1 MKNVRNTTA
10 ALPIVAQS
18 WGNKMGVKVVV
29 GGDSAYTDG
38 KTIVVPHVNESFG
51 SLEPLWGFLL
61 HEAQHVKHTNFN
73 VERKGAFF
81 SSLVNI
87 LEDVRIERDCTMEY
101 LGAQKMLDACA
112 DYMVKQQH
120 YTHVKSEDSP
130 ARIIGSFCLFYG
142 QLKGV
147 KQHFLQQ
154 LLDSSTSAL
163 RAVAPELEAPLIAI
177 LDEAILKM
185 ESTQDAAD
193 YSRKIMTLIEDI
205 INEQSQQ
212 DQDQQQGQGSD
223 DGDGEDQDQ
232 QQGQGSDDGDGEDQD
247 QQQGQGSD
255 DGDDEQANSDKSG
268 ESSDKNQ
275 SHDGNG
281 SKSQQKPNQLTQ
293 EQVDSLKEALT
304 ALAENCLQDVRDALK
319 KDLYA
324 QHDSSQTNLAEEK
337 EGTFSAYLG
346 AARYR
351 KAMMNSVALR
361 RQFTG
366 LLQSDQQ
373 TADRRSRHGKLGRN
387 LAQVVQGETKLFVRR
402 AIKRDT
408 GAAVHILVDMSG
420 SMNTPVSDQTS
431 MFDVAIEAAATMFAA
446 LEPLPNTSIGLS
458 YFDCNLVKAI
468 KHGERL
474 SDKKKELG
482 AVPGGSTETGPAI
495 LNCIGEL
502 LACKQDKR
510 MLFVVTDGCPNY
522 EEELKDALE
531 VAKQH
536 GVTVYGVGIKLPE
549 VKRLFDNAVVINNPS
564 ELKTELLSLTR
575 NAL

>member
-1 MKNVRNTTA
+1 M
-10 ALPIVAQS
+10 
-18 WGNKMGVKVVV
+18 
-29 GGDSAYTDG
+29 
-38 KTIVVPHVNESFG
+38 
-51 SLEPLWGFLL
+51 
-61 HEAQHVKHTNFN
+61 
-73 VERKGAFF
+73 
-81 SSLVNI
+81 
-87 LEDVRIERDCTMEY
+87 
-101 LGAQKMLDACA
+101 
-112 DYMVKQQH
+112 
-120 YTHVKSEDSP
+120 
-130 ARIIGSFCLFYG
+130 
-142 QLKGV
+142 
-147 KQHFLQQ
+147 
-154 LLDSSTSAL
+154 
-163 RAVAPELEAPLIAI
+163 
-177 LDEAILKM
+177 
-185 ESTQDAAD
+185 
-193 YSRKIMTLIEDI
+193 
-205 INEQSQQ
+205 
-212 DQDQQQGQGSD
+212 
-223 DGDGEDQDQ
+223 
-232 QQGQGSDDGDGEDQD
+232 
-247 QQQGQGSD
+247 
-255 DGDDEQANSDKSG
+255 
-268 ESSDKNQ
+268 
-275 SHDGNG
+275 
-281 SKSQQKPNQLTQ
+281 
-293 EQVDSLKEALT
+293 
-304 ALAENCLQDVRDALK
+304 
-319 KDLYA
+319 YA